1 MKKLLTLISSALLVT
16 NISAQQQIL
25 LLTETFE
32 NNTNVVNTT
41 TGGVGTNTGNN
52 QWVVNNSYNGQ
63 PTYPNT
69 PPQDSIVSGT
79 INGAPNSTYLH
90 IYDAT
95 GSVNNANW
103 NPANASDR
111 FAFINRSFC
120 TLGMTNVIFTFFWI
134 CEGNSSA
141 YGEVYYRNNGGPWI
155 KTGQTLYN
163 NQSKW
168 KYEVIQDPAF
178 NNAENLEVGFRWVN
192 PAAGGAANVSFGIDD
207 IIAVGTYD
215 SQNNPVQLDIT
226 LISPLTVCQDQFLTI
241 GYKLSAPLCDGTYRI
256 QMSDA
261 NGNFANPFD
270 GGVFNVS
277 APDTTGFIGFQVP
290 SNVTG
295 NCFRIRINRIS
306 PEPLII
312 GDTSICFSIIDCPES
327 IVTNNAPVMTDVDT
341 ACILSVIDVKFNS
354 FGVFNIG
361 NIYRAELSD
370 SNGSF
375 LFPYLLGT
383 LPSNEA
389 FPAMPGNVS
398 GLIPQNVPPG
408 CGYYI
413 RIRSS
418 SPSVVGTT
426 IGPFCLTQC
435 DELTNNHTDI
445 HFCIASG
452 PYPSCSTI
460 VIQPNYWNNVASY
473 DTCNKWTVEL
483 RSMMTFGLVNSGGLG
498 VYKDSIGGN
507 FVLCVP
513 STADSLPVAP
523 GTYYMRIVSN
533 CSNLAWNQTGSVI
546 RITIG
551 APQVN
556 APQII
561 TVDTVYCNLGLVELY
576 VNPFLHPPSD
586 YEWASS
592 GLNNGNAFIWPYNPL
607 LVDFTG
613 APLNDYIFYV
623 REINFGCYGPYS
635 SSKKITI
642 IGIPNVSISGPTQ
655 VCLGDTVTYNVGYLK
670 ETYYNWDAPPGVS
683 ILDEANS
690 QTTVIFDS
698 IGTFTLTN
706 FTLNDCGGDSGS
718 YTVKVVSPYVVNAG
732 ADQTACEEAEI
743 SLTVQSND
751 IDKVFTTQDTATQ
764 GRQGAMFN
772 IIAHED
778 VIIDSFA
785 VKFLPTNQM
794 VNTEIYGKAGSYKS
808 FEQSQFSWNQIGG
821 YFGITPAGAG
831 QMTVIPYH
839 VNQALSVGDTF
850 GFYITTQNTPAVNMA
865 YSPGTGIQTGTV
877 YKTDG
882 VIDFVQGTANNY
894 PFGSFI
900 GPRVL
905 NCRIY
910 YSTRAGLHYLWNTG
924 DTAATI
930 LVKPTQTT
938 TYSVIVYDT
947 SGCQNRDSVMITI
960 NPAPLVDAGPDTVV
974 CKGLDYLFPSS
985 TNGTSIQWE
994 PQVGLSSYSVA
1005 SPTFNYQDSV
1015 EYVMTAT
1022 DTTGCS
1028 NTDTVL
1034 LRVRG
1039 PLLNAGNDTTVCPDV
1054 TFVIEATATEGNINW
1069 SPATGLSSATIVAP
1083 TFSFN
1088 ESVEYLVALTD
1099 TAGCIAYDTLRITV
1113 DVCESYIQV
1122 PQAFS
1127 PNADGVN
1134 DHFTLFEKNIGQ
1146 YEIRIFNR
1154 WGELVYSSRDLSELN
1169 DLSKGWDGTY
1179 KGQLQNT
1186 GTFVY
1191 YLTATDLAGKKF
1203 EKKGNLTLIR

>member
-1 MKKLLTLISSALLVT
+1 M
-16 NISAQQQIL
+16 AQQQIL

-32 NNTNVVNTT
+32 NNTNVINTT
-41 TGGVGTNTGNN
+41 AGGVGSNTGSN
-52 QWVVNNSYNGQ
+52 QWIVNNSYIGQ

-79 INGAPNSTYLH
+79 INGAPNSKYLH

-95 GSVNNANW
+95 GPVNNANW

-134 CEGNSSA
+134 CEGNSNA
-141 YGEVYYRNNGGPWI
+141 YGEVYYRNNGGPWT

-192 PAAGGAANVSFGIDD
+192 PAAGGTPNVSFGIDD

-215 SQNNPVQLDIT
+215 SQNNPVHLSIS

-256 QMSDA
+256 QMSNA
-261 NGNFANPFD
+261 NGSFANPVD
-270 GGVFNVS
+270 GGVFSIS
-277 APDTTGFIGFQVP
+277 APDTTGFIGFKVP

-354 FGVFNIG
+354 FGVFNVG

-383 LPSNEA
+383 LPTNEA
-389 FPAMPGNVS
+389 YPAMPGNVS

-426 IGPFCLTQC
+426 IGPFCLTRC

-460 VIQPNYWNNVASY
+460 VIHPNQWNNQASY
-473 DTCNKWTVEL
+473 DTCNQWTVEL
-483 RSMMTFGLVNSGGLG
+483 RSMMNFGLVNSGGLG
-498 VYKDSIGGN
+498 VYKDNIGGN

-533 CSNLAWNQTGSVI
+533 CSNQTWNQTGTVI

-576 VNPFLHPPSD
+576 VSPFLHPPSD

-592 GLNNGNAFIWPYNPL
+592 GLNNGNAFVWPYNPL

-670 ETYYNWDAPPGVS
+670 ETYYNWDAPAGVS

-690 QTTVIFDS
+690 QTTVVFDS
-698 IGTFTLTN
+698 IGTFTLSN

-718 YTVKVVSPYVVNAG
+718 YTVKVVSPYTVNAG
-732 ADQTACEEAEI
+732 ADQAACEKAEVT
-743 SLTVQSND
+743 LTVTSND

-772 IIAHED
+772 IIAHAD

-785 VKFLPTNQM
+785 VKFLSTQPVQA
-794 VNTEIYGKAGSYKS
+794 EIYGKPGTYRT
-808 FEQSQFSWNQIGG
+808 FEQSQFSWNQLGA
-821 YFGITPAGAG
+821 YFNFPPSPLG
-831 QMTVIPYH
+831 QMTVIPID
-839 VNQALSVGDTF
+839 VNQPIAAGDTF
-850 GFYITTQNTPAVNMA
+850 GFYITTANTPAINMA
-865 YSPGTGIQTGTV
+865 YSPGNGIQQGTV

-882 VIDFVQGTANNY
+882 IIDFVQGTANNY

-910 YSTRAGLHYLWNTG
+910 YSTKAGLHYLWNTG
-924 DTAATI
+924 DTATTI
-930 LVKPTQTT
+930 QVSPTQTT

-947 SGCQNRDSVMITI
+947 SGCQNRDSVLITI
-960 NPAPLVDAGPDTVV
+960 YPAPQVNAGPDTLI
-974 CKGLDYLFPSS
+974 CKGLDYVFPSTS
-985 TNGTSIQWE
+985 NTTNIQWE
-994 PQVGLSSYSVA
+994 PQVGLNSYTLV

-1022 DTTGCS
+1022 DNNGCS
-1028 NTDTVL
+1028 NRDTVM
-1034 LRVRG
+1034 LRVKG
-1039 PLLNAGNDTTVCPDV
+1039 PSLNAGNDTTICPDV
-1054 TFVIEATATEGNINW
+1054 AFVLEATASAGNIHW
-1069 SPATGLSSATIVAP
+1069 SPPTGLSATTVVAP
-1083 TFSFN
+1083 TFSWN
-1088 ESVEYLVALTD
+1088 ESVEYLVSLTD
-1099 TAGCIAYDTLRITV
+1099 TFGCVAYDTLRITV

-1134 DHFTLFEKNIGQ
+1134 DHFTLFEKNISQ
-1146 YEIRIFNR
+1146 YEIRIYNR
-1154 WGELVYSSRDLSELN
+1154 WGELVYNSRDLSELN

-1179 KGQLQNT
+1179 KGQPQNT

-1191 YLTATDLAGKKF
+1191 YLTATDIAGKKF